1 MAAAPA
7 PAAPEPPPPPAAPPS
22 GAAVATW
29 EGQLA
34 AHLSHFKRF
43 PPEAQRRGE
52 QGVVLM
58 RITLGRNGDV
68 LAMSM
73 ARSSGF
79 ADLDDEA
86 EAWIRR
92 ATPLPPIPPD
102 IAGDHVNLVVPLR
115 FTLR

>member
-1 MAAAPA
+1 MTA
-7 PAAPEPPPPPAAPPS
+7 
-22 GAAVATW
+22 W
-29 EGQLA
+29 QGQLA
-34 AHLSHFKRF
+34 AHLGQFKRY
-43 PPEAQRRGE
+43 PPEAQQRGE

-58 RITLGRNGDV
+58 RITLGRNGEV

-79 ADLDDEA
+79 ADLDAEA

-92 ATPLPPIPPD
+92 ATPLPPIPPE
-102 IAGDHVNLVVPLR
+102 IAGDRVNLVVPLR

>member
-1 MAAAPA
+1 VAA
-7 PAAPEPPPPPAAPPS
+7 
-22 GAAVATW
+22 W

-34 AHLSHFKRF
+34 AHLSRFKRF

-52 QGVVLM
+52 QGVVQM
-58 RITLGRNGDV
+58 RITLGRNGEV

-102 IAGDHVNLVVPLR
+102 IARERVNLVVPLR